1 MPFRSDIVSLLDPS
15 VESPPATPSG
25 DPAAVGGATQRG
37 AGHPDIVRVEAWLDP
52 IVDELGVHPRSAY
65 VEAFWLPVIGP
76 SCTWLIRRVTTGLD
90 AHPDGYEMRLDHC
103 AAELGIGGS
112 RSKNA
117 TFART
122 VDRCAQFGLMRR
134 DGRSGLQVR
143 RRLPPLNRGHVRR
156 LPERLIGL
164 HERWGLES
172 PRPDGSELAERAKR
186 VALALFE
193 SGDDVEAVERQLHR
207 WHFHPAMAHAAV
219 RWADDYRRAGRE
231 AA

>member
-1 MPFRSDIVSLLDPS
+1 MISHVSPSGLLDPA
-15 VESPPATPSG
+15 VPEDPDDRRPACGLDEVT
-25 DPAAVGGATQRG
+25 AAGGPGTDLIQ
-37 AGHPDIVRVEAWLDP
+37 VEAWADP
-52 IVDELGVHPRSAY
+52 VVDELGVHPRSAY

-76 SCTWLIRRVTTGLD
+76 SCTWLVRRVTTGLEI
-90 AHPDGYEMRLDHC
+90 HPDGYEMRLDLC

-164 HERWGLES
+164 HERWSLES
-172 PRPDGSELAERAKR
+172 PIDDGSELAERAKR

-193 SGDDVEAVERQLHR
+193 SGDDLEAVEGQLHR
-207 WHFHPAMAHAAV
+207 WHFHPAMAHSAV
-219 RWADDYRRAGRE
+219 RWADDYRRTNRE